1 MCCKLGLGY
10 CSATLKD
17 QQFQFQIQ
25 LHGNQSC
32 LWPHSSTGCPLIHP
46 SRLLHHAWPSPTSHS
61 ILVHLLPMLYW
72 WMRFCALHCTATN
85 CHLLDP
91 ALIAEGRAHQL
102 YQKFEKNHSKICQFN
117 CFWVKHTFSPLYR
130 SKLTSREGRDATGT
144 YVDLVWCQHERL
156 AHLCR
161 EEEQTPLLPST
172 FANDE
177 RYQQHISPTSLS
189 RYSLSRH
196 LRLQP

>member
-1 MCCKLGLGY
+1 MTPFKYRLSLDPPITPP
-10 CSATLKD
+10 S
-17 QQFQFQIQ
+17 
-25 LHGNQSC
+25 SC
-32 LWPHSSTGCPLIHP
+32 LALSYQPFHTSTPP
-46 SRLLHHAWPSPTSHS
+46 SHAK
-61 ILVHLLPMLYW
+61 LMDEVLCL
-72 WMRFCALHCTATN
+72 ALHCYKLPSVRSCPDSWRQGT
-85 CHLLDP
+85 P
-91 ALIAEGRAHQL
+91 A

-117 CFWVKHTFSPLYR
+117 GFWVKHTYSPLYR

-189 RYSLSRH
+189 RYSLSRN
-196 LRLQP
+196 LKLQP